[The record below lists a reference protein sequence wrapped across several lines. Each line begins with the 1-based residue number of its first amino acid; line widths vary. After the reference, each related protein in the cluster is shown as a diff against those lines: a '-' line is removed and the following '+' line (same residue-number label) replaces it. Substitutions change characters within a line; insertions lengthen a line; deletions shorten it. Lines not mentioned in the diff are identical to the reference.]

1 MKLATQ
7 RRVGLLAAV
16 VHGVSNRCPGFGLGG
31 DDLPHA
37 KHRSDDLPGRDPAQN
52 TLEFQARYSLSAY
65 VCWNGT
71 KSWSYSSAYPTYSNQ
86 NYPYDG
92 MTLLGKGSYL
102 MSDGKTTDF
111 WANFQKNIQCTTP
124 PFATVG
130 VKWYP
135 RIKVN
140 ASGKASYSAGST
152 DGYCLYT
159 YGWVNRIYEN

>member
-16 VHGVSNRCPGFGLGG
+16 VMAFSIVAPVSVSAATTCRTRSI
-31 DDLPHA
+31 DLMTFQA
-37 KHRSDDLPGRDPAQN
+37 WDPAQN